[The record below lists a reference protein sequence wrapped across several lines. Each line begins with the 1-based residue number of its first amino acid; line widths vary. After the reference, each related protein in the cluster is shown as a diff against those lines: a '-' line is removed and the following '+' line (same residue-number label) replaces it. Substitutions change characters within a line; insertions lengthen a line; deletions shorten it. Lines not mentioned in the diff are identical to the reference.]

1 MNPQQGVAL
10 DAGWGRRSQR
20 FVRMNTLRSIQA
32 EEILQFGSFCYYVQ
46 RRLVLDGGRPL
57 RVGSKALDILHLLV
71 TNAGTVVSKAA
82 IIAYVW
88 PATVVEE
95 TNLRVH
101 VAALRRAL
109 GDGRDGQRYIVNIPQ
124 RGYSFVA
131 DVQSREAEVADLP
144 RRVEGPGP
152 ALPARLSRIEGRDSI
167 VDLLVR
173 QLPVRRLMTLVAAGG
188 MGKTAVAVRAAE
200 VLVEC
205 YEDGVVFIDLAALA
219 DPALVAARVASA
231 LGLNA
236 PAREPVACLGD
247 YLRPRRM
254 LLLLDNC
261 EHLIE
266 ACANLVEHLLR
277 AAPRLSI
284 LATSREPLLAEGE
297 CVQRLMPLT
306 LPAESVHLSAAD
318 ALAYSALQLFV
329 SRVASH
335 QESFSLRDQDVPLV
349 VDICRRLDGSPLA
362 IELAAARVDAFGLEG
377 LRAQLQGTFLLSMQG
392 QRTALARQ
400 QSLRASLDWS
410 YALLTPIEQFVL
422 QRFALFKVAVTLDQ
436 AISII
441 ACKAVGSAGIFDAV
455 IQLVA
460 KSLLL
465 VEMGDEVVHYRLL
478 NCTRAYA
485 LEKLQESDEFRLV
498 RERYACHRDMRLVKP
513 NRAS

>member
-1 MNPQQGVAL
+1 MAL
-10 DAGWGRRSQR
+10 DAGRDRRSQR
-20 FVRMNTLRSIQA
+20 LVRMNTLRSIQA
-32 EEILQFGSFCYYVQ
+32 EQILQFGSFCYYVQ
-46 RRLVLDGGRPL
+46 RRLVLDAGRPL

-82 IIAYVW
+82 IIAHVW
-88 PATVVEE
+88 PSTVVEE
-95 TNLRVH
+95 INLRVH
-101 VAALRRAL
+101 IAALRRAL

-131 DVQSREAEVADLP
+131 DVQSREAEVGDLP
-144 RRVEGPGP
+144 RRAAGPGP
-152 ALPARLSRIEGRDSI
+152 TLPARLSRIEGRDPI
-167 VDLLVR
+167 VALLVR

-200 VLVEC
+200 VLAEY
-205 YEDGVVFIDLAALA
+205 YEDGVVFIDLATLA
-219 DPALVAARVASA
+219 DPALVAARVAGA
-231 LGLNA
+231 LGLSA
-236 PAREPVACLGD
+236 PARDPVTCIGD

-261 EHLIE
+261 EHLID
-266 ACANLVEHLLR
+266 ACATLVEHLLK

-306 LPAESVHLSAAD
+306 LPAESAHLSAAD

-335 QESFSLRDQDVPLV
+335 QESFSLRDRDVPLV
-349 VDICRRLDGSPLA
+349 VGICRRLDGSPLA
-362 IELAAARVDAFGLEG
+362 IELAAARVDAFGLGG
-377 LRAQLQGTFLLSMQG
+377 LRTQLEGAFLLSMQG

-436 AISII
+436 AIGAI

-465 VEMGDEVVHYRLL
+465 AEMGDEVVHYRLL

-498 RERYACHRDMRLVKP
+498 RERYARHRDMRLIKP

>member
-1 MNPQQGVAL
+1 MM
-10 DAGWGRRSQR
+10 S
-20 FVRMNTLRSIQA
+20 TLRSIQA

-71 TNAGTVVSKAA
+71 ANAGTVVSKEA
-82 IIAYVW
+82 IIAHAW
-88 PATVVEE
+88 PSTVVEE
-95 TNLRVH
+95 INLRVH
-101 VAALRRAL
+101 IAALRRAL

-131 DVQSREAEVADLP
+131 GVQPCEAEVGDLP
-144 RRVEGPGP
+144 RRVEGPRP
-152 ALPARLSRIEGRDSI
+152 TLPARLSPIKGRDAI
-167 VDLLVR
+167 VDQLVR
-173 QLPVRRLMTLVAAGG
+173 QLPARRFMTLVAAGG
-188 MGKTAVAVRAAE
+188 MGKTAVAVRVAE
-200 VLVEC
+200 LLLDR
-205 YEDGVVFIDLAALA
+205 YEDGVVFIDLATLA
-219 DPALVAARVASA
+219 DPALVAARVAST
-231 LGLNA
+231 LGLSA
-236 PAREPVACLGD
+236 SERESVVCIGD

-261 EHLIE
+261 EHLID
-266 ACANLVEHLLR
+266 ACANLVEHLLK

-284 LATSREPLLAEGE
+284 LATSREPLLADGE

-335 QESFSLRDQDVPLV
+335 QESFSLRDQDVSLV

-362 IELAAARVDAFGLEG
+362 IKLAAARVDAFGLEG
-377 LRAQLQGTFLLSMQG
+377 LRAQLEGAFLLSMQG

-400 QSLRASLDWS
+400 QSLRASLAWS

-436 AISII
+436 AISVI

-465 VEMGDEVVHYRLL
+465 AEMGDEVVHYRLL

-498 RERYACHRDMRLVKP
+498 RERYARHRDMRLLKP